1 MEIIKNFGI
10 DPLLLIAQIVNFLI
24 IFYILKRFALKP
36 ILDILK
42 KRENTI
48 KEGLREAE
56 EGKKVLEEAY
66 IKEKEILKKAQS
78 RSEKIIEDTQIQ
90 ALEIIKGAEEKTKKQ
105 TELMLISAKEQMEK
119 ESKET
124 EKRIAMRVSDMALD
138 FLEKSLKNLFG
149 EKEQKQLMQIA
160 IKKIKKSD

>member
-56 EGKKVLEEAY
+56 EG
-66 IKEKEILKKAQS
+66 
-78 RSEKIIEDTQIQ
+78 T
-90 ALEIIKGAEEKTKKQ
+90 
-105 TELMLISAKEQMEK
+105 
-119 ESKET
+119 
-124 EKRIAMRVSDMALD
+124 
-138 FLEKSLKNLFG
+138 
-149 EKEQKQLMQIA
+149 
-160 IKKIKKSD
+160 

>member
-1 MEIIKNFGI
+1 
-10 DPLLLIAQIVNFLI
+10 
-24 IFYILKRFALKP
+24 
-36 ILDILK
+36 
-42 KRENTI
+42 
-48 KEGLREAE
+48 
-56 EGKKVLEEAY
+56 
-66 IKEKEILKKAQS
+66 
-78 RSEKIIEDTQIQ
+78 
-90 ALEIIKGAEEKTKKQ
+90 
-105 TELMLISAKEQMEK
+105 MLISAKEQMEK